1 MIDSFCESTF
11 FRQIQRTVDKVTD
24 TGLGGVVSGMLFHEK
39 VVKRRPK
46 VIVWLEV

>member
-1 MIDSFCESTF
+1 MWFGA
-11 FRQIQRTVDKVTD
+11 RRTVDKVTD

-39 VVKRRPK
+39 VVKRRPN